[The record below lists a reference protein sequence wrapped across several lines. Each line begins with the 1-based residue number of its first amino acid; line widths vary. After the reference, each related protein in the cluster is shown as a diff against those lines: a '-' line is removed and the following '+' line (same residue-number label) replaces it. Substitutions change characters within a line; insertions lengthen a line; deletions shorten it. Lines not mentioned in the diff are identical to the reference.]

1 MARTALAT
9 QLIAISGLETAYT
22 AANADGHSV
31 ANNGEM
37 FLHVKNA
44 AVADITVTLVS
55 VADPWGRTGDR
66 EVTVTAEEERMIGPI
81 PPLLF
86 NQADGTVSVNFSAVT
101 TVTVAAIRLR

>member
-1 MARTALAT
+1 MPRTALSV
-9 QLIAISGLETAYT
+9 QQMDISGLEPAYT

-44 AVADITVTLVS
+44 AVTNITVTLVS
-55 VADPWGRTGDR
+55 IPDPWGRVGDR
-66 EVTVTAEEERMIGPI
+66 AVVVPAGKERMIGPI

-86 NQADGTVSVNFSAVT
+86 NQADGTVNVNFTAVT
-101 TVTVAAIRLR
+101 SVTIAAVRVR

>member
-1 MARTALAT
+1 MPRTALAV
-9 QLIAISGLETAYT
+9 QAAAISGLETVYT
-22 AANADGHSV
+22 AANVDGHSV

-55 VADPWGRTGDR
+55 IPDPWGRVEDR
-66 EVTVTAEEERMIGPI
+66 AVIVTAEEERMIGPI

-86 NQADGTVSVNFSAVT
+86 NQADGTVNVNFTAVA
-101 TVTVAAIRLR
+101 TVTIAAVRLR